1 MPSSGFGATRRR
13 VLEVVN
19 RVTGL
24 QIVVNGA
31 IRVDP
36 LVEVIQVLLREEQR
50 LLLEEWPAKAGLLQL
65 AWAGH
70 VMRAVGLCRRVLE
83 ATHHDSTQGGP
94 MATALV
100 SLPGQEQRTEDA
112 LREASIAL
120 QELVGTGLQIGDVP
134 DDLSGPPRQ
143 N

>member
-19 RVTGL
+19 RLTGL
-24 QIVVNGA
+24 QIVVDEA
-31 IRVDP
+31 IRADP
-36 LVEVIQVLLREEQR
+36 LVEVIQVLMREEQH
-50 LLLEEWPAKAGLLQL
+50 LLLEEWPAKAGLLRL

-70 VMRAVGLCRRVLE
+70 VMRAAGLCRRVLE
-83 ATHHDSTQGGP
+83 ATHYDSTWGGP
-94 MATALV
+94 TATALV

-112 LREASIAL
+112 LREASVAL
-120 QELVGTGLQIGDVP
+120 QELVGTGLEIGDVP
-134 DDLSGPPRQ
+134 DDLSGPRP

>member
-24 QIVVNGA
+24 QIVVDEA
-31 IRVDP
+31 IRADP
-36 LVEVIQVLLREEQR
+36 LVEVIQVLMREEQH

-83 ATHHDSTQGGP
+83 ATHHDSTRGGP
-94 MATALV
+94 TATALV

-112 LREASIAL
+112 LREASVAL
-120 QELVGTGLQIGDVP
+120 QELVGTGLEIGDVP
-134 DDLSGPPRQ
+134 DDLSGPRP